1 MLYYSIYALAAGFIL
16 DLIIGDPRWLYHPVC
31 VIGNL
36 IALLEKILRK
46 IFPKTDKGE
55 LVAGTVEVIL
65 VCLFSGGIPFLILHF
80 LYGISA
86 WAGLALE
93 TFWCY
98 QLLATKSLK
107 TESMKVYDRLKNG
120 TLDEARYAVSMIVG
134 RDTQSLTKE
143 GIIKAA
149 VETVAENS
157 SDGVVAPLI
166 YMLIFGPVGG
176 VVYKAVNTM
185 DSMIGYVEE
194 KYFYIGKF
202 AAKLDDVL
210 NYIPARISGILV
222 IISAFILRYDYK
234 NAFRIFKRDRKKHA
248 SPNSAQTESAMAG
261 ALGVQLAGDA
271 TYFGV
276 VHKKPYI
283 GDKKR
288 EIENE
293 DIKRANDIM
302 YTMTIICLVVGFV
315 IRSVV
320 MWLK

>member
-1 MLYYSIYALAAGFIL
+1 MDILLGFIL
-16 DLIIGDPRWLYHPVC
+16 DTIIGDPYKLPHPIRW
-31 VIGNL
+31 IGSF
-36 IALLEKILRK
+36 ISILEKLCRK
-46 IFPKTDKGE
+46 IARNNTMLMILGAI
-55 LVAGTVEVIL
+55 LAIVVIS
-65 VCLFSGGIPFLILHF
+65 VSGGITLLVLKLSSFNK
-80 LYGISA
+80 YAYTTVSA
-86 WAGLALE
+86 IICYYMLAG
-93 TFWCY
+93 
-98 QLLATKSLK
+98 KSLK
-107 TESMKVYDRLKNG
+107 TESMKVYKAFQNNDTEG
-120 TLDEARYAVSMIVG
+120 ARKAVSMIVG

-157 SDGVVAPLI
+157 SDGVIAPLI

-194 KYFYIGKF
+194 KYFYICKF

-234 NAFRIFKRDRKKHA
+234 NAFMIFKRDRRKHA

-302 YTMTIICLVVGFV
+302 YTMTIICLVVGLV

>member
-1 MLYYSIYALAAGFIL
+1 MDILLGFIL
-16 DLIIGDPRWLYHPVC
+16 DTIIGDPYKLPHPIRW
-31 VIGNL
+31 IGSF
-36 IALLEKILRK
+36 ISILEKLCRK
-46 IFPKTDKGE
+46 IAKSNTMLMILG
-55 LVAGTVEVIL
+55 AIL
-65 VCLFSGGIPFLILHF
+65 VFIVVFVSGGITLLVLKLASFNKYAYLIVSSVICYYML
-80 LYGISA
+80 
-86 WAGLALE
+86 AG
-93 TFWCY
+93 
-98 QLLATKSLK
+98 KSLK
-107 TESMKVYDRLKNG
+107 TESMKVYKAFENNDTEG
-120 TLDEARYAVSMIVG
+120 ARKAVSMIVG

-234 NAFRIFKRDRKKHA
+234 NAFRIFKRDRRKHA
-248 SPNSAQTESAMAG
+248 SPNSAQTESAMSG

-302 YTMTIICLVVGFV
+302 YTMTIICLVVGLV

>member
-1 MLYYSIYALAAGFIL
+1 MDILLGFIL
-16 DLIIGDPRWLYHPVC
+16 DTIIGDPYKLPHPIRW
-31 VIGNL
+31 IGSF
-36 IALLEKILRK
+36 ISILEKLCRK
-46 IFPKTDKGE
+46 IAKSNTMLMILG
-55 LVAGTVEVIL
+55 AIL
-65 VCLFSGGIPFLILHF
+65 VFIVVFVSGGITLLVLKLASFNKYAYLIVSSVICYYML
-80 LYGISA
+80 
-86 WAGLALE
+86 AG
-93 TFWCY
+93 
-98 QLLATKSLK
+98 KSLK
-107 TESMKVYDRLKNG
+107 TESMKVYKAFENNDTEG
-120 TLDEARYAVSMIVG
+120 ARKAVSMIVG

-234 NAFRIFKRDRKKHA
+234 NAFRIFKRDRRKHA

-293 DIKRANDIM
+293 DIERANDIM
-302 YTMTIICLVVGFV
+302 YTMTIICLVVGLV

>member
-1 MLYYSIYALAAGFIL
+1 MDILLGFIL
-16 DLIIGDPRWLYHPVC
+16 DTIIGDPYKLPHPIRW
-31 VIGNL
+31 IGSF
-36 IALLEKILRK
+36 ISILEKLCRK
-46 IFPKTDKGE
+46 IAKSNTMLMILG
-55 LVAGTVEVIL
+55 AIL
-65 VCLFSGGIPFLILHF
+65 VFIVVFVSGGITLLVLKLASFNKYAYLIVSSVICYYML
-80 LYGISA
+80 
-86 WAGLALE
+86 AG
-93 TFWCY
+93 
-98 QLLATKSLK
+98 KSLK
-107 TESMKVYDRLKNG
+107 TESMKVYKAFENNDTEG
-120 TLDEARYAVSMIVG
+120 ARKAVSMIVG

-234 NAFRIFKRDRKKHA
+234 NAFRIFKRDRRKHA

-293 DIKRANDIM
+293 DIKRANDII
-302 YTMTIICLVVGFV
+302 YTMTIICLVVGLV

>member
-1 MLYYSIYALAAGFIL
+1 MDILLGFIL
-16 DLIIGDPRWLYHPVC
+16 DTIIGDPYKLPHPIRW
-31 VIGNL
+31 IGSF
-36 IALLEKILRK
+36 ISILEKLCRK
-46 IFPKTDKGE
+46 IAKSNTMLMILG
-55 LVAGTVEVIL
+55 AIL
-65 VCLFSGGIPFLILHF
+65 VFIVIFVSGGITLLVLKLASFNKYAYLIVSSVICYYML
-80 LYGISA
+80 
-86 WAGLALE
+86 AG
-93 TFWCY
+93 
-98 QLLATKSLK
+98 KSLK
-107 TESMKVYDRLKNG
+107 TESMKVYMAFENNDTEG
-120 TLDEARYAVSMIVG
+120 ARKAVSMIVG

-176 VVYKAVNTM
+176 VVYKAINTM

-234 NAFRIFKRDRKKHA
+234 NAFRIFKRDRRKHA

-302 YTMTIICLVVGFV
+302 YTMTIICLVVGLV

>member
-1 MLYYSIYALAAGFIL
+1 MDILLGFIL
-16 DLIIGDPRWLYHPVC
+16 DTIIGDPYKLPHPIRW
-31 VIGNL
+31 IGSF
-36 IALLEKILRK
+36 ISILEKLCRK
-46 IFPKTDKGE
+46 IAKSNTMLMILG
-55 LVAGTVEVIL
+55 AIL
-65 VCLFSGGIPFLILHF
+65 VFIVVFVSGGITLLVLKLASFNKYAYLIVSSVICYYML
-80 LYGISA
+80 
-86 WAGLALE
+86 AG
-93 TFWCY
+93 
-98 QLLATKSLK
+98 KSLK
-107 TESMKVYDRLKNG
+107 TESMKVYKAFENNDTEG
-120 TLDEARYAVSMIVG
+120 ARKAVSMIVG

-222 IISAFILRYDYK
+222 IISAFIFRFDYK
-234 NAFRIFKRDRKKHA
+234 NAFRIFKRDRRKHA

-302 YTMTIICLVVGFV
+302 YTMTIICLVVGLV

>member
-1 MLYYSIYALAAGFIL
+1 MDILLGFIL
-16 DLIIGDPRWLYHPVC
+16 DTIIGDPYKLPHPIRW
-31 VIGNL
+31 IGSF
-36 IALLEKILRK
+36 ISILEKLCRK
-46 IFPKTDKGE
+46 IAKSNTMLMILG
-55 LVAGTVEVIL
+55 AIL
-65 VCLFSGGIPFLILHF
+65 VFIVVFVSGGITLLVLKLASFNKYAYLIVSSVICYYML
-80 LYGISA
+80 
-86 WAGLALE
+86 AG
-93 TFWCY
+93 
-98 QLLATKSLK
+98 KSLK
-107 TESMKVYDRLKNG
+107 TESMKVYKAFENNDTEG
-120 TLDEARYAVSMIVG
+120 ARKAVSMIVG

-234 NAFRIFKRDRKKHA
+234 NAFRIFKRDRRKHA

-293 DIKRANDIM
+293 DIKRANDIR
-302 YTMTIICLVVGFV
+302 YTMTISCLVVGLV

>member
-1 MLYYSIYALAAGFIL
+1 MDILLGFIL
-16 DLIIGDPRWLYHPVC
+16 DTIIGDPYKLPHPIRW
-31 VIGNL
+31 IGSF
-36 IALLEKILRK
+36 ISILEKLCRK
-46 IFPKTDKGE
+46 IAKSNTMLMILG
-55 LVAGTVEVIL
+55 AIL
-65 VCLFSGGIPFLILHF
+65 VFIVIFVSGGITLLVLKLASFNKYAYLIVSSVICYYML
-80 LYGISA
+80 
-86 WAGLALE
+86 AG
-93 TFWCY
+93 
-98 QLLATKSLK
+98 KSLK
-107 TESMKVYDRLKNG
+107 TESMKVYKAFENNDTEG
-120 TLDEARYAVSMIVG
+120 ARKAVSMIVG

-234 NAFRIFKRDRKKHA
+234 NAFRIFKRDRRKHA

-288 EIENE
+288 EIENK

-302 YTMTIICLVVGFV
+302 YTMTIICLVVGLV

>member
-1 MLYYSIYALAAGFIL
+1 MDILLGFIL
-16 DLIIGDPRWLYHPVC
+16 DTIIGDPYKLPHPIRW
-31 VIGNL
+31 IGSF
-36 IALLEKILRK
+36 ISILEKLCRK
-46 IFPKTDKGE
+46 IAKSNTMLMILG
-55 LVAGTVEVIL
+55 AIL
-65 VCLFSGGIPFLILHF
+65 VFIVVFVSGGITLLVLKLASFNKYAYLIVSSVICYYML
-80 LYGISA
+80 
-86 WAGLALE
+86 AG
-93 TFWCY
+93 
-98 QLLATKSLK
+98 KSLK
-107 TESMKVYDRLKNG
+107 TESMKVYKAFENND
-120 TLDEARYAVSMIVG
+120 TEAVSMIVG

>member
-1 MLYYSIYALAAGFIL
+1 MDILLGFIL
-16 DLIIGDPRWLYHPVC
+16 DTIIGDPYKLPHPIRW
-31 VIGNL
+31 IGSF
-36 IALLEKILRK
+36 ISILEKLCRK
-46 IFPKTDKGE
+46 IAKSNTMLMILG
-55 LVAGTVEVIL
+55 AIL
-65 VCLFSGGIPFLILHF
+65 VFIVVFVSGGITLLVLKLVSFNKYAYLIVSSVICYYML
-80 LYGISA
+80 
-86 WAGLALE
+86 AG
-93 TFWCY
+93 
-98 QLLATKSLK
+98 KSLK
-107 TESMKVYDRLKNG
+107 TESMKVYKAFENNDTEG
-120 TLDEARYAVSMIVG
+120 ARKAVSMIVG

-234 NAFRIFKRDRKKHA
+234 NAFRIFKRDRRKHA

-302 YTMTIICLVVGFV
+302 YTMTIICLVVGLV

>member
-1 MLYYSIYALAAGFIL
+1 MGFIL
-16 DLIIGDPRWLYHPVC
+16 DTIIGDPYKLPHPIRW
-31 VIGNL
+31 IGSF
-36 IALLEKILRK
+36 ISILEKLCRK
-46 IFPKTDKGE
+46 IAKSNTMLMILG
-55 LVAGTVEVIL
+55 AIL
-65 VCLFSGGIPFLILHF
+65 VFIVIFVSGGITLLVLKLASFNKYAYLIVSSVICYYML
-80 LYGISA
+80 
-86 WAGLALE
+86 AG
-93 TFWCY
+93 
-98 QLLATKSLK
+98 KSLK
-107 TESMKVYDRLKNG
+107 TESMKVYKAFENNDTEG
-120 TLDEARYAVSMIVG
+120 ARKAVSMIVG

-234 NAFRIFKRDRKKHA
+234 NAFRIFKRDRRKHA

-302 YTMTIICLVVGFV
+302 YTMTIICLVVGLV

>member
-1 MLYYSIYALAAGFIL
+1 MGFIL
-16 DLIIGDPRWLYHPVC
+16 DTIIGDPYKLPHPIRW
-31 VIGNL
+31 IGSF
-36 IALLEKILRK
+36 ISILEKLCRK
-46 IFPKTDKGE
+46 IAKSNTMLMILG
-55 LVAGTVEVIL
+55 AIL
-65 VCLFSGGIPFLILHF
+65 VFIVVFVSGGITLLVLKLASFNKYAYLIVSSVICYYML
-80 LYGISA
+80 
-86 WAGLALE
+86 AG
-93 TFWCY
+93 
-98 QLLATKSLK
+98 KSLK
-107 TESMKVYDRLKNG
+107 TESMKVYKAFENNDTEG
-120 TLDEARYAVSMIVG
+120 ARKAVSMIVG

-234 NAFRIFKRDRKKHA
+234 NAFMIFKRDRRKHA

-302 YTMTIICLVVGFV
+302 YTMTIICLVVGLV

>member
-1 MLYYSIYALAAGFIL
+1 MDILLGFIL
-16 DLIIGDPRWLYHPVC
+16 DTIIGDPYKLPHPIRW
-31 VIGNL
+31 IGSF
-36 IALLEKILRK
+36 ISILEKLCRK
-46 IFPKTDKGE
+46 IAKSNTMLMILG
-55 LVAGTVEVIL
+55 AIL
-65 VCLFSGGIPFLILHF
+65 VFIVVFVSGGITLLVLKLASFNKYAYLIVSSVICYYML
-80 LYGISA
+80 
-86 WAGLALE
+86 AG
-93 TFWCY
+93 
-98 QLLATKSLK
+98 KSLK
-107 TESMKVYDRLKNG
+107 TESMKVYKAFENNDTEG
-120 TLDEARYAVSMIVG
+120 ARKAVSMIVG

-185 DSMIGYVEE
+185 DSIIGYVEE

-234 NAFRIFKRDRKKHA
+234 NAFRIFKRDRRKHA

-302 YTMTIICLVVGFV
+302 YTMTIICLVVGLV

>member
-1 MLYYSIYALAAGFIL
+1 MDILLGFIL
-16 DLIIGDPRWLYHPVC
+16 DTIIGDPYKLPHPIRW
-31 VIGNL
+31 IGSF
-36 IALLEKILRK
+36 ISILEKLCRK
-46 IFPKTDKGE
+46 IAKSNTMLMILG
-55 LVAGTVEVIL
+55 AIL
-65 VCLFSGGIPFLILHF
+65 VFIVVFVSGGITLLVLKLASFNKYAYLIVSSVICYYML
-80 LYGISA
+80 
-86 WAGLALE
+86 AG
-93 TFWCY
+93 
-98 QLLATKSLK
+98 KSLK
-107 TESMKVYDRLKNG
+107 TESMKVYKAFENNDTEG
-120 TLDEARYAVSMIVG
+120 ARKAVSMIVG

-222 IISAFILRYDYK
+222 IISASILRYDYK
-234 NAFRIFKRDRKKHA
+234 NAFRIFKRDRRKHA

-302 YTMTIICLVVGFV
+302 YTMTIICLVVGLV

>member
-1 MLYYSIYALAAGFIL
+1 MDILLGFIL
-16 DLIIGDPRWLYHPVC
+16 DTIIGDPYKLPHPIRW
-31 VIGNL
+31 IGSF
-36 IALLEKILRK
+36 ISILEKLCRK
-46 IFPKTDKGE
+46 IATSNTMLMILG
-55 LVAGTVEVIL
+55 AIL
-65 VCLFSGGIPFLILHF
+65 VFIVVFVSGGITLLVLKLASFNKYAYLIVSSVICYYML
-80 LYGISA
+80 
-86 WAGLALE
+86 AG
-93 TFWCY
+93 
-98 QLLATKSLK
+98 KSLK
-107 TESMKVYDRLKNG
+107 TESMKVYKAFENNDTEG
-120 TLDEARYAVSMIVG
+120 ARKAVSMIVG

>member
-1 MLYYSIYALAAGFIL
+1 MDILLGFIL
-16 DLIIGDPRWLYHPVC
+16 DTIIGDPYKLPHPIRW
-31 VIGNL
+31 IGSF
-36 IALLEKILRK
+36 ISILEKLCRK
-46 IFPKTDKGE
+46 IAKSNTMLMILG
-55 LVAGTVEVIL
+55 AIL
-65 VCLFSGGIPFLILHF
+65 VFIVVFVSGGVTLLVLKLASFNKYAYLIVSSVICYYML
-80 LYGISA
+80 
-86 WAGLALE
+86 AG
-93 TFWCY
+93 
-98 QLLATKSLK
+98 KSLK
-107 TESMKVYDRLKNG
+107 TESMKVYKAFENNDTEG
-120 TLDEARYAVSMIVG
+120 ARKAVSMIVG

-234 NAFRIFKRDRKKHA
+234 NAFRIFKRDRRKHA

-302 YTMTIICLVVGFV
+302 YTMTIICLVVGLV

>member
-1 MLYYSIYALAAGFIL
+1 MDILLGFIL
-16 DLIIGDPRWLYHPVC
+16 DTIIGDPYKLPHPIRW
-31 VIGNL
+31 IGSF
-36 IALLEKILRK
+36 ISILEKLCRK
-46 IFPKTDKGE
+46 IAKSNTMLMILG
-55 LVAGTVEVIL
+55 AIL
-65 VCLFSGGIPFLILHF
+65 VFIVVFVSGGITLLVLKLASFNKYAYLIVSSVICYYML
-80 LYGISA
+80 
-86 WAGLALE
+86 AG
-93 TFWCY
+93 
-98 QLLATKSLK
+98 KSLK
-107 TESMKVYDRLKNG
+107 TESMKVYKAFENKDTEG
-120 TLDEARYAVSMIVG
+120 ARKAVSMIVG

-234 NAFRIFKRDRKKHA
+234 NAFMIFKRDRRKHA

-288 EIENE
+288 EIDNE

-302 YTMTIICLVVGFV
+302 YTMTIICLVVGLV

>member
-1 MLYYSIYALAAGFIL
+1 MDILLGFIL
-16 DLIIGDPRWLYHPVC
+16 DTIIGDPYKLPHPIRW
-31 VIGNL
+31 IGSF
-36 IALLEKILRK
+36 ISILEKLCRK
-46 IFPKTDKGE
+46 IAKSNTMLMILG
-55 LVAGTVEVIL
+55 AIL
-65 VCLFSGGIPFLILHF
+65 VFIVVFVSGGITLLVLKLASFNKYAYLIVSSVICYYML
-80 LYGISA
+80 
-86 WAGLALE
+86 AG
-93 TFWCY
+93 
-98 QLLATKSLK
+98 KSLK
-107 TESMKVYDRLKNG
+107 TESMKVYKAFENNDTEG
-120 TLDEARYAVSMIVG
+120 ARKAVSMIVG

-283 GDKKR
+283 GDKRR

>member
-1 MLYYSIYALAAGFIL
+1 MDILLGFIL
-16 DLIIGDPRWLYHPVC
+16 DTIIGDPYKLPHPIRW
-31 VIGNL
+31 IGSF
-36 IALLEKILRK
+36 ISILEKLCRK
-46 IFPKTDKGE
+46 IAKSNTMLMILG
-55 LVAGTVEVIL
+55 AIL
-65 VCLFSGGIPFLILHF
+65 VFIVIFVSGGITLLVLKLASFNKYAYLIVSSVICYYML
-80 LYGISA
+80 
-86 WAGLALE
+86 AG
-93 TFWCY
+93 
-98 QLLATKSLK
+98 KSLK
-107 TESMKVYDRLKNG
+107 TESMKVYKAFENNDTEG
-120 TLDEARYAVSMIVG
+120 ARKAVSMIVG

-234 NAFRIFKRDRKKHA
+234 NAFRIFKRDRRKHA

-302 YTMTIICLVVGFV
+302 YTMTIICLVVGLV

>member
-1 MLYYSIYALAAGFIL
+1 MDILLGFIL
-16 DLIIGDPRWLYHPVC
+16 DTIIGDPYKLPHPIRW
-31 VIGNL
+31 IGSF
-36 IALLEKILRK
+36 ISILEKLCRK
-46 IFPKTDKGE
+46 IAKSNTMLMILG
-55 LVAGTVEVIL
+55 AIL
-65 VCLFSGGIPFLILHF
+65 VFIVVFVSGGITLLVLKLASFNKYAYLIVSSVICYYML
-80 LYGISA
+80 
-86 WAGLALE
+86 AG
-93 TFWCY
+93 
-98 QLLATKSLK
+98 KSLK
-107 TESMKVYDRLKNG
+107 TESMKVYKAFENNDTEG
-120 TLDEARYAVSMIVG
+120 ARKAVSMIVG

-234 NAFRIFKRDRKKHA
+234 NAFRIFKRDRRKHA

-302 YTMTIICLVVGFV
+302 YTMTIICLVVGLV

-320 MWLK
+320 MWLKL

>member
-1 MLYYSIYALAAGFIL
+1 MDILLGFIL
-16 DLIIGDPRWLYHPVC
+16 DTIIGDPYKLPHPIRW
-31 VIGNL
+31 IGSF
-36 IALLEKILRK
+36 ISILEKLCRK
-46 IFPKTDKGE
+46 IAKSNTMLMILG
-55 LVAGTVEVIL
+55 AIL
-65 VCLFSGGIPFLILHF
+65 VFIVVFVSGGITLLVLKLASFNKYAYLIVSSVICYYML
-80 LYGISA
+80 
-86 WAGLALE
+86 AG
-93 TFWCY
+93 
-98 QLLATKSLK
+98 KSLK
-107 TESMKVYDRLKNG
+107 TESMKVYKAFENNDTEG
-120 TLDEARYAVSMIVG
+120 ARKAVSMIVG

-149 VETVAENS
+149 VETVAENA
-157 SDGVVAPLI
+157 SDGVIAPLLW
-166 YMLIFGPVGG
+166 MLVLGPLGG
-176 VVYKAVNTM
+176 FFYKAVNTM

>member
-1 MLYYSIYALAAGFIL
+1 MDILLGFIL
-16 DLIIGDPRWLYHPVC
+16 DTIIGDPYKLPHPIRW
-31 VIGNL
+31 IGSF
-36 IALLEKILRK
+36 ISILEKLCRK
-46 IFPKTDKGE
+46 IAKSNTMLMILG
-55 LVAGTVEVIL
+55 AIL
-65 VCLFSGGIPFLILHF
+65 VFIVVFVSGGITLLVLKLASFNKYAYLIVSSVICYYML
-80 LYGISA
+80 
-86 WAGLALE
+86 AG
-93 TFWCY
+93 
-98 QLLATKSLK
+98 KSLK
-107 TESMKVYDRLKNG
+107 TESMKVYKAFENNDTEG
-120 TLDEARYAVSMIVG
+120 ARKAVSMIVG

-234 NAFRIFKRDRKKHA
+234 NAFRIFKRDRRKHA

-271 TYFGV
+271 TYVGV

>member
-1 MLYYSIYALAAGFIL
+1 MDILLGFIL
-16 DLIIGDPRWLYHPVC
+16 DTIIGDPYKLPHPIRW
-31 VIGNL
+31 IGSF
-36 IALLEKILRK
+36 ISILEKLCRK
-46 IFPKTDKGE
+46 IAKSNTMLMILG
-55 LVAGTVEVIL
+55 AIL
-65 VCLFSGGIPFLILHF
+65 VFIVVFVSGGITLLVLKLASFNKYAYLIVSSVICYYML
-80 LYGISA
+80 
-86 WAGLALE
+86 AG
-93 TFWCY
+93 
-98 QLLATKSLK
+98 KSLK
-107 TESMKVYDRLKNG
+107 TESIKVYKAFENNDTEG
-120 TLDEARYAVSMIVG
+120 ARKAVSMIVG

-234 NAFRIFKRDRKKHA
+234 NAFMIFKRDRRKHA

-302 YTMTIICLVVGFV
+302 YTMTIICLVVGLV

>member
-1 MLYYSIYALAAGFIL
+1 MDILLGFIL
-16 DLIIGDPRWLYHPVC
+16 DTIIGDPYKLPHPIRW
-31 VIGNL
+31 IGSF
-36 IALLEKILRK
+36 ISILEKLCRK
-46 IFPKTDKGE
+46 IAKSNTMLMILG
-55 LVAGTVEVIL
+55 AIL
-65 VCLFSGGIPFLILHF
+65 VFIVVFVSGGITLLVLKLASFNKYAYLIVSSVICYYML
-80 LYGISA
+80 
-86 WAGLALE
+86 AG
-93 TFWCY
+93 
-98 QLLATKSLK
+98 KSLK
-107 TESMKVYDRLKNG
+107 TESMKVYKAFENNDTEG
-120 TLDEARYAVSMIVG
+120 ARKAVSMIVG

-176 VVYKAVNTM
+176 VVYKAVDTM

-234 NAFRIFKRDRKKHA
+234 NAFMIFKRDRKKHA

>member
-1 MLYYSIYALAAGFIL
+1 MGFIL
-16 DLIIGDPRWLYHPVC
+16 DTIIGDPYKLPHPIRW
-31 VIGNL
+31 IGSF
-36 IALLEKILRK
+36 ISILEKLCRK
-46 IFPKTDKGE
+46 IAKSNTMLMILG
-55 LVAGTVEVIL
+55 AIL
-65 VCLFSGGIPFLILHF
+65 VFIVVFVSGGITLLVLKLASFNKYAYLIVSSVICYYML
-80 LYGISA
+80 
-86 WAGLALE
+86 AG
-93 TFWCY
+93 
-98 QLLATKSLK
+98 KSLK
-107 TESMKVYDRLKNG
+107 TESMKVYKAFENNDTEG
-120 TLDEARYAVSMIVG
+120 ARKAVSMIVG

-222 IISAFILRYDYK
+222 IISAFILRYEYK
-234 NAFRIFKRDRKKHA
+234 NAFRIFKRDRRKQA

>member
-1 MLYYSIYALAAGFIL
+1 MDILLGFIL
-16 DLIIGDPRWLYHPVC
+16 DTIIGDPYKLPHPIRW
-31 VIGNL
+31 IGSF
-36 IALLEKILRK
+36 ISILEKLCRK
-46 IFPKTDKGE
+46 IAKSNTMLMILG
-55 LVAGTVEVIL
+55 AIL
-65 VCLFSGGIPFLILHF
+65 VFIVVFVSGGITLLVLKLASFNKYAYLIVSSVICYYML
-80 LYGISA
+80 
-86 WAGLALE
+86 AG
-93 TFWCY
+93 
-98 QLLATKSLK
+98 KSLK
-107 TESMKVYDRLKNG
+107 TESMKVYKAFENNDTEG
-120 TLDEARYAVSMIVG
+120 ARKAVSMIVG

>member
-1 MLYYSIYALAAGFIL
+1 MDILLGFIL
-16 DLIIGDPRWLYHPVC
+16 DTIIGDPYKLPHPIRW
-31 VIGNL
+31 IGSF
-36 IALLEKILRK
+36 ISILEKLCRK
-46 IFPKTDKGE
+46 IAKSNTMLMILG
-55 LVAGTVEVIL
+55 AIL
-65 VCLFSGGIPFLILHF
+65 VFIVVFVSGGITLLVLKLASFNKYAYLIVSSVICYYML
-80 LYGISA
+80 
-86 WAGLALE
+86 AG
-93 TFWCY
+93 
-98 QLLATKSLK
+98 KSLK
-107 TESMKVYDRLKNG
+107 TESMKVYKAFENNDTEG
-120 TLDEARYAVSMIVG
+120 ARKAVSMIVG

-234 NAFRIFKRDRKKHA
+234 NAFRIFKRDRRKHA

-283 GDKKR
+283 KK
-288 EIENE
+288 E
-293 DIKRANDIM
+293 K
-302 YTMTIICLVVGFV
+302 
-315 IRSVV
+315 
-320 MWLK
+320 

>member
-1 MLYYSIYALAAGFIL
+1 MDILLGFIL
-16 DLIIGDPRWLYHPVC
+16 DTIIGDPYKLPHPIRW
-31 VIGNL
+31 IGSF
-36 IALLEKILRK
+36 ISILEKLCRK
-46 IFPKTDKGE
+46 IAKSNTMLMILG
-55 LVAGTVEVIL
+55 AIL
-65 VCLFSGGIPFLILHF
+65 VFIVVFVSGGITLLVLKLASFNKYAYLIVSSVICYYML
-80 LYGISA
+80 
-86 WAGLALE
+86 AG
-93 TFWCY
+93 
-98 QLLATKSLK
+98 KSLK
-107 TESMKVYDRLKNG
+107 TESMKVYKAFENNDTEG
-120 TLDEARYAVSMIVG
+120 ARKAVSMIVG

-234 NAFRIFKRDRKKHA
+234 NAFMIFKRDRRKHA

-261 ALGVQLAGDA
+261 ALGVQLAGDT

-302 YTMTIICLVVGFV
+302 YTMTIICLVVGLV

>member
-1 MLYYSIYALAAGFIL
+1 MDILLGFIL
-16 DLIIGDPRWLYHPVC
+16 DTIIGDPYKLPHPIRW
-31 VIGNL
+31 IGSF
-36 IALLEKILRK
+36 ISILEKLCRK
-46 IFPKTDKGE
+46 IAKSNTMLMILG
-55 LVAGTVEVIL
+55 AIL
-65 VCLFSGGIPFLILHF
+65 VFIVVFVSGGITLLVLKLASFNKYAYLIVSSVICYYML
-80 LYGISA
+80 
-86 WAGLALE
+86 AG
-93 TFWCY
+93 
-98 QLLATKSLK
+98 KSLK
-107 TESMKVYDRLKNG
+107 TESMKVYKAFENNDTEG
-120 TLDEARYAVSMIVG
+120 ARKAVSMIVG

-222 IISAFILRYDYK
+222 IISALILRYDYK

>member
-1 MLYYSIYALAAGFIL
+1 MDILLGFIL
-16 DLIIGDPRWLYHPVC
+16 DTIIGDPYKLPHPIRW
-31 VIGNL
+31 IGRF
-36 IALLEKILRK
+36 ISILEKLCRK
-46 IFPKTDKGE
+46 IAKSNTMLMILG
-55 LVAGTVEVIL
+55 AIL
-65 VCLFSGGIPFLILHF
+65 VFIVVFVSGGITLLVLKLASFNKYAYLIVSSVICYYML
-80 LYGISA
+80 
-86 WAGLALE
+86 AG
-93 TFWCY
+93 
-98 QLLATKSLK
+98 KSLK
-107 TESMKVYDRLKNG
+107 TESMKVYKAFENNDTEG
-120 TLDEARYAVSMIVG
+120 ARKAVSMIVG

-234 NAFRIFKRDRKKHA
+234 NAFRIFKRDRRKHA

-302 YTMTIICLVVGFV
+302 YTMTIICLVVGLV

>member
-1 MLYYSIYALAAGFIL
+1 MDILLGFIL
-16 DLIIGDPRWLYHPVC
+16 DTIIGDPYKLPHPIRW
-31 VIGNL
+31 IGSF
-36 IALLEKILRK
+36 ISILEKLCRK
-46 IFPKTDKGE
+46 IAKSNTMLMILG
-55 LVAGTVEVIL
+55 AIL
-65 VCLFSGGIPFLILHF
+65 VFIVVFVSGCITLLVLKLASFNKYAYLIVSSVICYYML
-80 LYGISA
+80 
-86 WAGLALE
+86 AG
-93 TFWCY
+93 
-98 QLLATKSLK
+98 KSLK
-107 TESMKVYDRLKNG
+107 TESMKVYKAFENNDTEG
-120 TLDEARYAVSMIVG
+120 ARKAVSMIVG

>member
-1 MLYYSIYALAAGFIL
+1 MLAG
-16 DLIIGDPRWLYHPVC
+16 
-31 VIGNL
+31 
-36 IALLEKILRK
+36 
-46 IFPKTDKGE
+46 
-55 LVAGTVEVIL
+55 
-65 VCLFSGGIPFLILHF
+65 
-80 LYGISA
+80 
-86 WAGLALE
+86 
-93 TFWCY
+93 
-98 QLLATKSLK
+98 KSLK
-107 TESMKVYDRLKNG
+107 TESMKVYKAFENNDTEG
-120 TLDEARYAVSMIVG
+120 ARKAVSMIVG

-157 SDGVVAPLI
+157 SDGVIAPLI

-210 NYIPARISGILV
+210 NYIPARVSGILV
-222 IISAFILRYDYK
+222 IISAFVLRYDYK
-234 NAFRIFKRDRKKHA
+234 NAFRIFKRDRRKHA

-283 GDKKR
+283 GDKNR

-302 YTMTIICLVVGFV
+302 YTMTIICLIVGLV
-315 IRSVV
+315 IRSVI